1 MKFYDCVTAPSP
13 RRVRIFLAEKGLT
26 VPTVQVDLRN
36 GEQFTPA
43 FRALNPD
50 CMVPVLELDSGAA
63 ITDIIAIC
71 RYFEELHPD
80 PPLMGRSAEERAI
93 IESWLR
99 RIEWDGIYAA
109 QEAFRNATPGLKGR
123 ALPGQGSRGDSA
135 YRFQPELLAL
145 AKYPNVAV
153 KATGQ
158 VGYAEDAY
166 PFRSLHQHLHR
177 CFDAFGPARMF
188 WGTDITRMPCSWRQ
202 CVTVFTEELP
212 WLQGRDKELV
222 MGEAVCNWVGWSRPA

>member
-1 MKFYDCVTAPSP
+1 MKFYDCLTAPSP

-26 VPTVQVDLRN
+26 VPSVQVDLRN

-50 CMVPVLELDSGAA
+50 CTVPVLELDSGAA

-80 PPLMGRSAEERAI
+80 PSLMGRSAEERAV

-123 ALPGQGSRGDSA
+123 ALPGPVSLAQSRRSRSEGVFGFSISSHGSMRAWPTMSLSA
-135 YRFQPELLAL
+135 DH
-145 AKYPNVAV
+145 
-153 KATGQ
+153 T
-158 VGYAEDAY
+158 
-166 PFRSLHQHLHR
+166 
-177 CFDAFGPARMF
+177 
-188 WGTDITRMPCSWRQ
+188 
-202 CVTVFTEELP
+202 
-212 WLQGRDKELV
+212 
-222 MGEAVCNWVGWSRPA
+222 SR